1 MNAPRL
7 QWTHVV
13 ARYRVGDIL
22 PPLVGSSVMTVDAV
36 DDTALCVRQ
45 LLWRA
50 CLTPDEFATAVKILN
65 EAGSATGLELAELL
79 RQHYAGGPQVT
90 TDCSRVPN
98 LCAIV
103 LADFGLVQRGSQ
115 S

>member
-1 MNAPRL
+1 MKATRL
-7 QWTHVV
+7 HWTHVV
-13 ARYRVGDIL
+13 ARYRVGDVL

-50 CLTPDEFATAVKILN
+50 CLKPDELTTAVKILN
-65 EAGSATGLELAELL
+65 EAGSVTGLELAELL
-79 RQHYAGGPQVT
+79 RRHYAGGPQVT

-103 LADFGLVQRGSQ
+103 LADFGLVRRGSQ